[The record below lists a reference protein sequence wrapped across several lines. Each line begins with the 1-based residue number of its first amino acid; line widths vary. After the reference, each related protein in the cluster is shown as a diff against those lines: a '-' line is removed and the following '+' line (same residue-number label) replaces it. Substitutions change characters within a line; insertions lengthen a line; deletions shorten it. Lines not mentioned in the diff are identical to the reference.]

1 MLRKFFNDEAGF
13 VLSAEMII
21 IATLTIG
28 AAVIGAAAVRDSI
41 VNEYDDV
48 ADSIGALDQTWR
60 IRDVVV
66 DGDGASA
73 YSSANDHGAAAGS
86 GFNDNQDDCDCKGVN
101 FLSVCGHSGKGTGD
115 ESGSALFAN

>member
-48 ADSIGALDQTWR
+48 ADSIGALDQSWR

-66 DGDGASA
+66 DGDGASNFD
-73 YSSANDHGAAAGS
+73 SAQDHGGASGS
-86 GFNDNQDDCDCKGVN
+86 GFNDNRDDCDCKGVD
-101 FLSVCGHSGKGTGD
+101 FLSVCGHDGKGTGS
-115 ESGSALFAN
+115 ESGSNVP